1 MNEELVNLHMKA
13 KTKEEAIKEL
23 ARNVESAKRI
33 ENYEEY
39 VVSVFERENMTST
52 GIGFKIAIPH
62 GKSSTVK
69 SSTVAF
75 GRLEEDIAMV
85 TFFSQEWIDF
95 AGLSKYKFYKTSNV
109 PDIYVYE

>member
-1 MNEELVNLHMKA
+1 MC
-13 KTKEEAIKEL
+13 IRDR

-69 SSTVAF
+69 SSTC
-75 GRLEEDIAMV
+75 L
-85 TFFSQEWIDF
+85 
-95 AGLSKYKFYKTSNV
+95 LYTSRCV
-109 PDIYVYE
+109 

>member
-62 GKSSTVK
+62 GKSSK
-69 SSTVAF
+69 MCIRDS
-75 GRLEEDIAMV
+75 
-85 TFFSQEWIDF
+85 
-95 AGLSKYKFYKTSNV
+95 YKGYYMMIHFH
-109 PDIYVYE
+109 II